1 VYYEFYIDQFFLEHL
16 LIGYLLLRLTAKIGR
31 QTISWKRLLGGSFI
45 NTVLMLLAVLAGN
58 FWWYLVGLVL
68 VGSWVFRGKSRR
80 TIAGQTGL
88 LFFVTVCFG
97 GAMEA
102 LLVLWRVPVLIAG
115 AVAAVYLE
123 WAQRSHEKQ
132 KLDLVRMAQVELT
145 FRGKC
150 ITVAALID
158 TGNQLTEPLTG
169 KPVSIIEEKTACSL
183 LGEHWEK
190 HRGFYLIPYHSIGK
204 NKGWMRGVTIDGMTI
219 MRGEARESF
228 SNPILAL
235 YDGRLSAKK
244 QYGMI
249 LHPQHTVPGRKEGG
263 M

>member
-1 VYYEFYIDQFFLEHL
+1 MYYEFYIDQFFLEHL

-31 QTISWKRLLGGSFI
+31 QKVSWKRLLGGSFI
-45 NTVLMLLAVLAGN
+45 NTGLMLLAVLAGN
-58 FWWYLVGLVL
+58 FWWYFAGLALVGL
-68 VGSWVFRGKSRR
+68 WIFHGKSCRKA
-80 TIAGQTGL
+80 AGQISL
-88 LFFVTVCFG
+88 LFFVTICFG

-102 LLVLWRVPVLIAG
+102 LLELWRVPLLISVV
-115 AVAAVYLE
+115 VAAVYLE
-123 WAQRSHEKQ
+123 WVQRGHEKQ
-132 KLDLVRMAQVELT
+132 KLDFARMTQVELT
-145 FRGKC
+145 FQGRC

-190 HRGFYLIPYHSIGK
+190 HRGFYLIPFHSIGK
-204 NKGWMRGVTIDGMTI
+204 DKGWMRGVTIDGMTV

-235 YDGRLSAKK
+235 YDGRLSARK
-244 QYGMI
+244 QYRMI
-249 LHPQHTVPGRKEGG
+249 LHPEHAVPERKEGG